1 MLHGLVDS
9 ATIILGINI
18 SKRPQPCEEKGRA
31 RKLYNDGKFSVEKS
45 NREQVSKAVK
55 NIVLV
60 YADPIMLKTL
70 TCLLNMNGYQVV
82 NSFQTGRS
90 ALRYLKSGPQVDLV
104 LLGCYLQDMDTVRF
118 LHQMEQECL
127 DRRLRVI
134 LTGPA
139 RYIELVEQGH
149 LSNCVDYYT
158 IEPYD
163 PKDLLL
169 ALNMFSP
176 VRRLP
181 QVTPLDKSIH
191 RQLRVLGI
199 SDTMEGYWYL
209 GGCLQEWLRLISCGQ
224 VPQMKS
230 VLPDVARY
238 HGVAVKAV
246 ESGIHRVLL
255 QLKKEGKIPAPY
267 QKMKPF
273 LGWLADRVWSESLQE
288 GLNDVYEQEPGTTTV

>member
-1 MLHGLVDS
+1 M
-9 ATIILGINI
+9 
-18 SKRPQPCEEKGRA
+18 
-31 RKLYNDGKFSVEKS
+31 EKS

-60 YADPIMLKTL
+60 YADPIMLQTL

-139 RYIELVEQGH
+139 HYIELVEQGH
-149 LSNCVDYYT
+149 LSNCVDYYM

>member
-1 MLHGLVDS
+1 M
-9 ATIILGINI
+9 
-18 SKRPQPCEEKGRA
+18 SKRPQPCGERGRA
-31 RKLYNDGKFSVEKS
+31 QKLYNDGKFSVEKS

-60 YADPIMLKTL
+60 YADPIMLQTL

-149 LSNCVDYYT
+149 LSNCVDYYM

-191 RQLRVLGI
+191 RQLRALGI

>member
-1 MLHGLVDS
+1 M
-9 ATIILGINI
+9 
-18 SKRPQPCEEKGRA
+18 SKRPQPCGEKGRA

-55 NIVLV
+55 NSVLV

-149 LSNCVDYYT
+149 LSNCVDYYM

>member
-1 MLHGLVDS
+1 MTYF
-9 ATIILGINI
+9 ATIILGNDTP
-18 SKRPQPCEEKGRA
+18 KRPKALHSAALGRKKINGGKFYVEKG
-31 RKLYNDGKFSVEKS
+31 
-45 NREQVSKAVK
+45 NREQVREAVK

-60 YADPIMLKTL
+60 YADPIMLQTL
-70 TCLLNMNGYQVV
+70 NCLLNMNGYQVV

-90 ALRYLKSGPQVDLV
+90 ALRFLKSGPQVDLV

-118 LHQMEQECL
+118 LRQMEQECT
-127 DRRLRVI
+127 DQRLRVI

-149 LSNCVDYYT
+149 LSNCVDYYM

-163 PKDLLL
+163 PDDLLSAL
-169 ALNMFSP
+169 AMFSP
-176 VRRLP
+176 ARRLP

-191 RQLRVLGI
+191 RQLRALGI

-288 GLNDVYEQEPGTTTV
+288 GLNDIYEQEPGTTTV

>member
-1 MLHGLVDS
+1 M
-9 ATIILGINI
+9 
-18 SKRPQPCEEKGRA
+18 SKRPQPCGEKGRA

-149 LSNCVDYYT
+149 LSNCVDYYM

-191 RQLRVLGI
+191 RQLCVLGI

>member
-1 MLHGLVDS
+1 M
-9 ATIILGINI
+9 
-18 SKRPQPCEEKGRA
+18 
-31 RKLYNDGKFSVEKS
+31 EKS
-45 NREQVSKAVK
+45 NREQVRAAVK

-60 YADPIMLKTL
+60 YADPIMLRTL
-70 TCLLNMNGYQVV
+70 NCLLNMNGYQVV

-90 ALRYLKSGPQVDLV
+90 ALRFLKSGQQVDLV

-118 LHQMEQECL
+118 LRQMEQECA
-127 DRRLRVI
+127 DQRLRVI

-149 LSNCVDYYT
+149 LSNCVDYYM

-163 PKDLLL
+163 PDDLLS
-169 ALNMFSP
+169 AMAMFSP
-176 VRRLP
+176 ARRLP
-181 QVTPLDKSIH
+181 QVTPLDKIIH
-191 RQLRVLGI
+191 RQLRSLGV

-209 GGCLQEWLRLISCGQ
+209 GGCLQEWLRLIGSGQ

-230 VLPDVARY
+230 VLPDVAGY

-246 ESGIHRVLL
+246 GSGIQRVIL

-273 LGWLADRVWSESLQE
+273 LGWLADRVWAESLQE
-288 GLNDVYEQEPGTTTV
+288 GLNDSYEQEPGTTTV

>member
-9 ATIILGINI
+9 VTIILGINI

-60 YADPIMLKTL
+60 YADPIMLQTL

-149 LSNCVDYYT
+149 LSNCVDYYM

-176 VRRLP
+176 VPACRRSRRWTRAFIASCVHLASLI
-181 QVTPLDKSIH
+181 QWKGT
-191 RQLRVLGI
+191 GI
-199 SDTMEGYWYL
+199 WVAACRN
-209 GGCLQEWLRLISCGQ
+209 GC
-224 VPQMKS
+224 V
-230 VLPDVARY
+230 
-238 HGVAVKAV
+238 
-246 ESGIHRVLL
+246 
-255 QLKKEGKIPAPY
+255 
-267 QKMKPF
+267 
-273 LGWLADRVWSESLQE
+273 
-288 GLNDVYEQEPGTTTV
+288 

>member
-1 MLHGLVDS
+1 M
-9 ATIILGINI
+9 
-18 SKRPQPCEEKGRA
+18 SKRPQPCGEKGRA

-149 LSNCVDYYT
+149 LSNCVDYYM

-191 RQLRVLGI
+191 RQLRALGI

>member
-1 MLHGLVDS
+1 M
-9 ATIILGINI
+9 
-18 SKRPQPCEEKGRA
+18 SKLPQPCGEKGRA

-149 LSNCVDYYT
+149 LSNCVDYYM

>member
-1 MLHGLVDS
+1 MY
-9 ATIILGINI
+9 
-18 SKRPQPCEEKGRA
+18 KRPQPCGEKGRA

-149 LSNCVDYYT
+149 LSNCVDYYM